1 VRERH
6 FHARAHASKRATAHE
21 MSKTVHIERLAR
33 EYAERGYV
41 VVEDYLAR
49 DVVDACRTECE
60 DVMRCVSSAIAK
72 AGGESDRAKAWTD
85 VCSVRA

>member
-1 VRERH
+1 
-6 FHARAHASKRATAHE
+6 
-21 MSKTVHIERLAR
+21 MSKTVDIERLAR

-49 DVVDACRTECE
+49 DVVDACRAECE
-60 DVMRCVSSAIAK
+60 DVLRCVSSAFAK
-72 AGGESDRAKAWTD
+72 TRAEGDRAMAWTD